1 MDRIAWWIAT
11 WFGSGLVPGAPGTAG
26 SIAGWL
32 LAVAAWRFW
41 CWGRVELMVATG
53 VLLVPA
59 VWASHRLAAAAGA
72 HDPQHV
78 VVDEVA
84 GVWLTLWGA
93 TAYNWKSAILGLVLF
108 RLFDIWKP
116 PPARQLEGLPG
127 GFGIVADDLA
137 AGVWAALVL
146 RGAGWFNLY

>member
-1 MDRIAWWIAT
+1 MDRLAWWIAT
-11 WFGSGLVPGAPGTAG
+11 WFGSGLAPGAPGTAG

-32 LAVAAWRFW
+32 LAVAAAWLW
-41 CWGRVELMVATG
+41 SWGRAELMIATWA
-53 VLLVPA
+53 LLGPA
-59 VWASHRLAAAAGA
+59 VWAAHRLAAATGN
-72 HDPQHV
+72 HDPQQV

-93 TAYNWKSAILGLVLF
+93 TAYNWKSAILALLLF

-116 PPARQLEGLPG
+116 PPARQLEKLPG